1 MDDTFK
7 NAVILYKKLVIF
19 LLLQWVGREVFFCV
33 MMDDFFEK
41 QGGGRKNKTH
51 KGKIKNQKFRIL
63 QNSFL

>member
-1 MDDTFK
+1 
-7 NAVILYKKLVIF
+7 
-19 LLLQWVGREVFFCV
+19 